1 MPSARSSAA
10 QSLLRSGMITP
21 MAGRRKVE
29 EAGGA
34 GIGVDE
40 HGPLDAAVMVSV
52 PIADLAGVIHLSDT
66 DLLRLHVAGDPD
78 AFGMLFL
85 RHKDRLWAV
94 ALRTAADPEDAADAL
109 QEAMVSAFRRA
120 SDFRGDSAVT
130 TWLHRIVVNAAVDRI
145 RRRPAQALSWS
156 GEPADLDA
164 LAVNATTDTRP
175 RPSAVAVSIDP
186 MDTTEV
192 RLDVDAALRRLPEQQ
207 RIALV
212 LVDMLGYPVADAAE
226 MLGVSTGT
234 IKSRCA
240 RGRVRLLPFL
250 SHLRTNFEDGGNQR
264 RVTDV
269 SLGQEGDA

>member
-1 MPSARSSAA
+1 
-10 QSLLRSGMITP
+10 
-21 MAGRRKVE
+21 MAGRRKVAE
-29 EAGGA
+29 IGGA
-34 GIGVDE
+34 GIGIDE
-40 HGPLDAAVMVSV
+40 HRPPDAAVLVSV
-52 PIADLAGVIHLSDT
+52 PIADLANVVHLSDT

-120 SDFRGDSAVT
+120 RDFRGDSAVT
-130 TWLHRIVVNAAVDRI
+130 TWLHRIVVNAAVDRL
-145 RRRPAQALSWS
+145 RRRPSQALSWS

-164 LAVNATTDTRP
+164 LAIHAAADSGVRSSVIT
-175 RPSAVAVSIDP
+175 VAIDP
-186 MDTTEV
+186 MDSTEV

-212 LVDMLGYPVADAAE
+212 LVDMLGYPVAEVAE

-240 RGRVRLLPFL
+240 RGRVRLLPYL
-250 SHLRTNFEDGGNQR
+250 SHLRANFADDGNQQ
-264 RVTDV
+264 RVTGV

>member
-1 MPSARSSAA
+1 
-10 QSLLRSGMITP
+10 
-21 MAGRRKVE
+21 MAGRRKVAE
-29 EAGGA
+29 VGDA
-34 GIGVDE
+34 GIGIDE
-40 HGPLDAAVMVSV
+40 HCPTGVAVLVRV
-52 PIADLAGVIHLSDT
+52 PIADLANVVHLSDT

-85 RHKDRLWAV
+85 RHRDRLWAV

-120 SDFRGDSAVT
+120 RDFRGDSAVT
-130 TWLHRIVVNAAVDRI
+130 TWLHRIVVNAAVDRL

-164 LAVNATTDTRP
+164 LAIHAAADSGVRSSVVT
-175 RPSAVAVSIDP
+175 VAIDP
-186 MDTTEV
+186 MDSTEV

-212 LVDMLGYPVADAAE
+212 LVDMLGYPVAEVAE
-226 MLGVSTGT
+226 MLGVSAGT

-250 SHLRTNFEDGGNQR
+250 SHLRTNFADAGNQQ
-264 RVTDV
+264 RVTGV

>member
-1 MPSARSSAA
+1 
-10 QSLLRSGMITP
+10 
-21 MAGRRKVE
+21 
-29 EAGGA
+29 
-34 GIGVDE
+34 
-40 HGPLDAAVMVSV
+40 
-52 PIADLAGVIHLSDT
+52 
-66 DLLRLHVAGDPD
+66 
-78 AFGMLFL
+78 
-85 RHKDRLWAV
+85 
-94 ALRTAADPEDAADAL
+94 
-109 QEAMVSAFRRA
+109 
-120 SDFRGDSAVT
+120 
-130 TWLHRIVVNAAVDRI
+130 
-145 RRRPAQALSWS
+145 
-156 GEPADLDA
+156 
-164 LAVNATTDTRP
+164 
-175 RPSAVAVSIDP
+175 VSIDP

-269 SLGQEGDA
+269 SLRQEGDA

>member
-1 MPSARSSAA
+1 
-10 QSLLRSGMITP
+10 
-21 MAGRRKVE
+21 MAGRRKVAE
-29 EAGGA
+29 VGGA
-34 GIGVDE
+34 GIGIDE
-40 HGPLDAAVMVSV
+40 HRPPDVAVLVRV
-52 PIADLAGVIHLSDT
+52 PIADLANVVHLSDT

-85 RHKDRLWAV
+85 RHRDRLWAV

-120 SDFRGDSAVT
+120 RDFRGDSAVT
-130 TWLHRIVVNAAVDRI
+130 TWLHRIVVNAAVDRL

-164 LAVNATTDTRP
+164 LAIHAAADSGVRSSVVT
-175 RPSAVAVSIDP
+175 VAIDP
-186 MDTTEV
+186 MDSTEV

-212 LVDMLGYPVADAAE
+212 LVDMLGYPVAEVAE

-250 SHLRTNFEDGGNQR
+250 SHLRTNFADAGNQQ
-264 RVTDV
+264 RVTGV